1 MATNPVV
8 VDHVEAGL
16 GKIREMFD
24 KAVARIEEIK
34 PGEKIPATKL
44 AQDIAAEYNMTGP
57 ELYPT
62 LLHLF
67 RGYPGVEI
75 RRGAHGGIYRPD
87 PTKKDAKKSKDDSA
101 SVESASVEP
110 DQK

>member
-1 MATNPVV
+1 MATNQVV
-8 VDHVEAGL
+8 TDHVEAGL
-16 GKIREMFD
+16 SKIREIFE

-34 PGEKIPATKL
+34 PGEKIPATRL
-44 AQDIAAEYNMTGP
+44 AQDIAAEYDMTGP

-75 RRGAHGGIYRPD
+75 RRGAHGGIFRPD
-87 PTKKDAKKSKDDSA
+87 PSKNVKVVKDDNA